1 MRFENRRW
9 LVIPTS
15 VTSDIDFNQVHEANA
30 DSLRTSVDGTQTFV
44 KYEVVVVDE
53 DTTETFIDAE
63 TNEEVTVTTEAGVYG
78 RPNVY
83 STEYTEYNH
92 TEILALLATEAWTE
106 SIDEE

>member
-15 VTSDIDFNQVHEANA
+15 VTSDIDFNQVHEAIA